1 MRKLLAIFFFASV
14 ATVGFIVPQK
24 TIYAENIK
32 YELRNNDIQVMVEE
46 ESSTSQVVKLLKA
59 DDEISRIQVGLTA
72 EAKEK
77 LADKGNEMDQLD
89 LAAQKALT
97 LKFDEEVTS
106 NCVEYISYLKDGK
119 KFQLDSSNTIP
130 STEEVAQTND
140 LQREQSSETSEEQST
155 EQTTSSSGDNSTD
168 EIPQDNPSNEAM
180 KPRADDLGKGSP
192 EIPEGGQLIN
202 GLFDSPVGGTG
213 FSVKPIMPSGTINN
227 GMPYHE
233 ITVQG
238 KNNWVAMWSLENN
251 RLDFSKSFKGRMY
264 VNFGTAQADGF
275 TFTIH
280 NDPQKTQALTKARDQ
295 GKDGQ
300 NLGAY
305 GSSSATTV
313 SGGVRKYPNAD
324 AIGSSFTVEFDMY
337 TNGNQRFPYSYDVT
351 PSQLPRENVSPHM
364 AYAFPGNRDKT
375 YGPISKSV
383 LGVISDETD
392 WFPLIGSGRAAK
404 TIHSGL
410 RYLNQSI
417 GSNVQDGTWYEFNF
431 SFDFPTKTFQYY
443 LRNPVTGNQTIVTSV
458 PWSDLSSELKLS
470 ANDSKAY
477 WGFTAANGASEGAV
491 KMVFADVPVPLD
503 YEAKNQIYD
512 SAGQNISV
520 SEDDDSKQKYAKKG
534 DSVRFETV
542 ATVKQLDYTSPYL
555 LYEGEV
561 SPDQVDMSTLKE
573 STVKVNGESIGSFVP
588 TTNANGRFSLYIPKE
603 IKQGDVVE
611 IESTIKT
618 KDDISSDIK
627 DSFSASLITINPAAG
642 SYDYL
647 TGSPTYFWLKN
658 ISPPLNV
665 SWSIK
670 EELTTLEKTI
680 DRSALSEEG
689 YALPFYYSGGTA
701 NSTLNYMLLKSDGI
715 IEQGTLNNG
724 AATTD
729 TKEKTM
735 TIPTSLI
742 KYGSNTFVLQLTED
756 GSTNAPNQL
765 SFVLNVQG
773 SVQLSK
779 VPTTLDWTNRTI
791 GETKGVMNRDEGN
804 NLDLEVLDSR
814 ETPAND
820 WYVSVSIDKPAGSS
834 PLSDV
839 DMIWK
844 DSAGKSTSIP
854 ESAPSTGLK
863 VMDRPA
869 STQNGFASQMHLGN
883 DAGVLLKSDKY
894 LSIGKYDAAI
904 KIQWTLNQTYEPE

>member
-1 MRKLLAIFFFASV
+1 MRKLLVFFFTAAV
-14 ATVGFIVPQK
+14 TVGFIVPQK

-32 YELRNNDIQVMVEE
+32 YELKNDDIQVMVEE
-46 ESSTSQVVKLLKA
+46 DSSTSQVVKLLKA
-59 DDEISRIQVGLTA
+59 DEEISMIQVGLTA
-72 EAKEK
+72 EAKDK
-77 LADKGNEMDQLD
+77 LADNGYEMDQLD
-89 LAAQKALT
+89 LDTQKALT
-97 LKFDEEVTS
+97 VRFDVEVTS
-106 NCVEYISYLKDGK
+106 NCVAYISYLKDGK
-119 KFQLDSSNTIP
+119 EFQLNSSITVPTAEEVDQMNDLQSEQSSNT
-130 STEEVAQTND
+130 SQ
-140 LQREQSSETSEEQST
+140 EQST
-155 EQTTSSSGDNSTD
+155 EQTTSSSSNNSTVD
-168 EIPQDNPSNEAM
+168 FPQESSSNEAM
-180 KPRADDLGKGSP
+180 NPRADDLGKGSP

-202 GLFDSPVGGTG
+202 DLFASPIGGTG
-213 FSVKPIMPSGTINN
+213 FSIKPILPSETINK

-233 ITVQG
+233 ITIQG

-300 NLGAY
+300 NLGVY

-313 SGGVRKYPNAD
+313 SGVRKYPNAD
-324 AIGSSFTVEFDMY
+324 AIGNSFTVEFDMY
-337 TNGNQRFPYSYDVT
+337 TNGIQRFPYSYDVA
-351 PSQLPRENVSPHM
+351 PNQFPREYVSPHM

-375 YGPISKSV
+375 YGPISKSI

-392 WFPLIGSGRAAK
+392 WFPLIGSGRTAK
-404 TIHSGL
+404 TIHYGL
-410 RYLNQSI
+410 RYLNQFI
-417 GSNVQDGTWYEFNF
+417 GANVQDGTWYEFNF
-431 SFDFPTKTFQYY
+431 SFDFPTQSFQYY

-470 ANDSKAY
+470 SNDSKAY
-477 WGFTAANGASEGAV
+477 WGFTAANGASEGSV

-512 SAGQNISV
+512 STGQNISV

-542 ATVKQLDYTSPYL
+542 ATVKQLEYTSSYL
-555 LYEGEV
+555 LYEGKV

-573 STVKVNGESIGSFVP
+573 STVKVNGESIGSFSP
-588 TTNANGRFSLYIPKE
+588 TTNASGRFSLYIPKE
-603 IKQGDVVE
+603 IKQGDMVE
-611 IESTIKT
+611 IQSMMKT

-627 DSFSASLITINPAAG
+627 DSFSASLITINPAVG

-658 ISPPLNV
+658 ISPPLKV
-665 SWSIK
+665 SWSNK

-680 DRSALSEEG
+680 DRSSLSKEG
-689 YALPFYYSGGTA
+689 YPLPFYYSGGTA
-701 NSTLNYMLLKSDGI
+701 NSTLNYKLLKSAGI
-715 IEQGTLNNG
+715 VEQGTLKNG
-724 AATTD
+724 SATTD
-729 TKEKTM
+729 TKEKNM

-742 KYGSNTFVLQLTED
+742 KYGSNTLVLQLTED
-756 GSTNAPNQL
+756 GSADAPNQL

-779 VPTTLDWTNRTI
+779 FPTTLDWTNRTI
-791 GETKGVMNRDEGN
+791 GETKGVMNRDKGN

-820 WYVSVSIDKPAGSS
+820 WYVSVSIDKLDSS
-834 PLSDV
+834 APLSDV

-844 DSAGKSTSIP
+844 DSAGKSTPIP
-854 ESAPSTGLK
+854 ESVPSSGLK
-863 VMDRPA
+863 IMDKLA
-869 STQNGFASQMHLGN
+869 SVQNGFVNQMHLGN
-883 DAGVLLKSDKY
+883 DEGVLLKSDKY
-894 LSIGKYDAAI
+894 LSIGKYDDAI
-904 KIQWTLNQTYEPE
+904 KIRWTLNQTYEPE

>member
-1 MRKLLAIFFFASV
+1 MLAIFFFASV
-14 ATVGFIVPQK
+14 ATVGFIFPQK

-32 YELRNNDIQVMVEE
+32 YELRNDDIQVMVEE

-59 DDEISRIQVGLTA
+59 GDAISMIQVGLTA

-77 LADKGNEMDQLD
+77 LADKRNEIEQLD
-89 LAAQKALT
+89 LDEQKNLT

-106 NCVEYISYLKDGK
+106 TCVEYISYFKGGK
-119 KFQLDSSNTIP
+119 KFRLDSSNTIP

-140 LQREQSSETSEEQST
+140 LQSEQSSNTSEEQST
-155 EQTTSSSGDNSTD
+155 EQTTSSSSDNSSD
-168 EIPQDNPSNEAM
+168 EISQDNSSNEAM
-180 KPRADDLGKGSP
+180 EPRAGDLGKGSP

-202 GLFDSPVGGTG
+202 GLFDSPVGGIG
-213 FSVKPIMPSGTINN
+213 FNVKPIMPSGTINN

-313 SGGVRKYPNAD
+313 WGVRKYPNAD
-324 AIGSSFTVEFDMY
+324 AIGNSFTVEFDMY

-364 AYAFPGNRDKT
+364 AFAFPGNLEKT
-375 YGPISKSV
+375 YGPISKSM
-383 LGVISDETD
+383 LGVISDEND

-404 TIHSGL
+404 TNHYAL
-410 RYLNQSI
+410 RYLNNSI

-443 LRNPVTGNQTIVTSV
+443 LRNPVTGNQTNVTSV

-470 ANDSKAY
+470 ANDSKSY

-512 SAGQNISV
+512 STGQNISV

-573 STVKVNGESIGSFVP
+573 STVKVNDESIGSFVP
-588 TTNANGRFSLYIPKE
+588 TTNVNGRFSLYIPKE

-611 IESTIKT
+611 IESTIKS

-658 ISPPLNV
+658 ISPSLNV
-665 SWSIK
+665 SWSNK

-680 DRSALSEEG
+680 DRSALSEGG
-689 YALPFYYSGGTA
+689 YALPFYYRGGTA
-701 NSTLNYMLLKSDGI
+701 NSTLNYTLIKSDGI

-742 KYGSNTFVLQLTED
+742 KYGSNTFVLQLTEN

-765 SFVLNVQG
+765 SFVLNVLG

-779 VPTTLDWTNRTI
+779 APTKLNWTNRTI
-791 GETKGVMNRDEGN
+791 GETKGVMKRDEGN

-814 ETPAND
+814 EAPAND
-820 WYVSVSIDKPAGSS
+820 WYVSVSIIKSDGSA
-834 PLSDV
+834 PFSDV

-844 DSAGKSTSIP
+844 DSAGTSTSIP
-854 ESAPSTGLK
+854 ESAPSSGLK
-863 VMDRPA
+863 IMDKLA
-869 STQNGFASQMHLGN
+869 SVQNGFANQMHLGN

-894 LSIGKYDAAI
+894 LSIGKYEAAI